1 LGKRLDHIGIAVRAI
16 SDALP
21 LYRDVLGLQ
30 LKTVEEVHEQGV
42 RVALLALGGT
52 HLELLEP
59 TGPDTPV
66 GRFIAGR
73 GEGIHHL
80 SIAVPDIG
88 AALEAARAAG
98 LRLIDE
104 RPRTGAGGRL
114 IAFLH
119 PKSTGGVLMELSQE
133 ERHDDGA

>member
-1 LGKRLDHIGIAVRAI
+1 M
-16 SDALP
+16 
-21 LYRDVLGLQ
+21 VLGD
-30 LKTVEEVHEQGV
+30 
-42 RVALLALGGT
+42 T

-66 GRFIAGR
+66 GKFVAGR
-73 GEGIHHL
+73 GEGVHHL
-80 SIAVPDIG
+80 SISVPDIG

-104 RPRTGAGGRL
+104 RPRTGAGGKL
-114 IAFLH
+114 VAFLH

-133 ERHDDGA
+133 ERQDDGA